1 MEDPTVKR
9 LEVGDENTGELTL
22 HPADEGEA
30 EFTVR
35 MPVVAKMHHISF
47 YRDEKIA
54 AANAVKTQRQLLG
67 KILATD
73 LK

>member
-1 MEDPTVKR
+1 
-9 LEVGDENTGELTL
+9 
-22 HPADEGEA
+22 
-30 EFTVR
+30 
-35 MPVVAKMHHISF
+35 MHHISF

-54 AANAVKTQRQLLG
+54 AANAVKTQRKLLG